1 MKVKID
7 GRSRKIRFLQYK
19 NKIIFFA
26 CYVMLY
32 YIILYYIILCYACYD
47 ALNMNFDCFLL
58 IIRL

>member
-7 GRSRKIRFLQYK
+7 VRSRKIRFLKYE
-19 NKIIFFA
+19 NKIILF
-26 CYVMLY
+26 CMLY
-32 YIILYYIILCYACYD
+32 YIILFMLCYSCYD